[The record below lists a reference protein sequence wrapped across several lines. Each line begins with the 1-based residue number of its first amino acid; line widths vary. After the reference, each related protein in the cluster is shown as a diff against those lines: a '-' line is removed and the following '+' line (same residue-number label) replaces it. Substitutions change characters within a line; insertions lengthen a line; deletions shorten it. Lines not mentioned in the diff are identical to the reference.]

1 MIKTAG
7 SQAGRIA
14 QACDRCRSKKIRCD
28 GLRPHCS
35 QCMSVGFECKIS
47 DKLSRRAY
55 PRGYTE
61 SLEDRIRQLEQD
73 NNKMMNLLDIKDEQL
88 ELLSRVETTL
98 NSRHPADVTRVKP
111 EHETRKETDTAE
123 NPPAATEQE
132 DEDQEYY
139 VVKQINTLGV
149 DGSYTGSSSGGCM
162 IKTLIEKFQ
171 DKGMEHKLIESL
183 SRISNSINDMHPLSA
198 DCMVFPVTPCGD
210 GNTPGS
216 WTVPYTISKISM
228 DHLTTIYFQEWH
240 SMYPILDQSSFFSS
254 CDLEVL
260 HSGTSIE
267 RVILYLVL
275 SLASLATRDT
285 KSKEGNGLEAWRL
298 RNEWKQIFTPALQS
312 APSLSSAQ
320 ALALALLYSLHTG
333 NVDDMW
339 HYRVMAVNMSQRL
352 GLHRCHK
359 SLRTRE
365 GKALSVKEQEIR
377 RRIFWS
383 INSLDCFAAA
393 TLGAPKLIREQDIEC
408 AMPAND
414 DDPVTNID
422 AISPADTQKALS
434 TSSSNGDVKIESCSL
449 AVIKFAQILA
459 SILDTVYSC
468 TTPNHSYKTVVQLE
482 DQLESWRR
490 ELAPSLKFDLQN
502 GKPTATLLPLH
513 QKSPI
518 LLMLYHSARI
528 TLHMPAITG
537 PAAAKRDLIK
547 SSGSNVAL
555 TQSAKTYLQ
564 VYNYLNAR
572 HVTAT
577 IPMPLSRM
585 CALYGGIIMYGAL
598 DYSKC
603 GSLMQ
608 EVRSI
613 LNGSLKQLE
622 IDSDVCWPGALTSE
636 CYELLHDI
644 CCTVIPGG
652 TRRKSS
658 MSESLV
664 STKDTPIEKESSLST
679 VNVPSSVKKES
690 IELNISSSIIMPA
703 TDSKATRPKP
713 MSGAKAYGD
722 ELSALEALE
731 NDPEKAVQE
740 LLQLNGLWKSSRE
753 FSNRRASE
761 PVHCI
766 NIPNTPPMRNV
777 PDIASESLPFNN
789 YDPLGCSLDLFDN
802 DWLNDYIKR

>member
-98 NSRHPADVTRVKP
+98 NSKHSTDVKVKAELEICP
-111 EHETRKETDTAE
+111 DLDASKRICATAE
-123 NPPAATEQE
+123 QE
-132 DEDQEYY
+132 EEDQEYY
-139 VVKQINTLGV
+139 VVKQINTLGA

-171 DKGMEHKLIESL
+171 DKGMDHKLIESL
-183 SRISNSINDMHPLSA
+183 SKISNSINDMHFLST
-198 DCMVFPVTPCGD
+198 DCMIYPVTPCGE

-240 SMYPILDQSSFFSS
+240 SMYPILDQSSFLSTY
-254 CDLEVL
+254 DLEML
-260 HSGTSIE
+260 SSGTSIE

-298 RNEWKQIFTPALQS
+298 RNEWKQLFTPALQS

-359 SLRTRE
+359 SLRTHE
-365 GKALSVKEQEIR
+365 GKALSVKEQETR

-393 TLGAPKLIREQDIEC
+393 TLGAPKLIRDQDIEC
-408 AMPAND
+408 AMPVND
-414 DDPVTNID
+414 DDHVITPD

-434 TSSSNGDVKIESCSL
+434 TSSSNGEVKIESCSL
-449 AVIKFAQILA
+449 AVIKFSQILA

-482 DQLESWRR
+482 DRLESWRR

-537 PAAAKRDLIK
+537 STAAKRDLIK
-547 SSGSNVAL
+547 LSGSNVAL

-564 VYNYLNAR
+564 IYNYLNAR

-613 LNGSLKQLE
+613 LNKSLKQLE

-658 MSESLV
+658 TNE
-664 STKDTPIEKESSLST
+664 PIVVRNKETSAEEEPSLSSM
-679 VNVPSSVKKES
+679 NMPESVEKES
-690 IELNISSSIIMPA
+690 IELNMSSSIIMPA
-703 TDSKATRPKP
+703 NDNKVSRAKPLPGSKGYSDE
-713 MSGAKAYGD
+713 SG
-722 ELSALEALE
+722 ALEALD

-753 FSNRRASE
+753 FNNRRASE
-761 PVHCI
+761 PVPCI
-766 NIPNTPPMRNV
+766 NIPNTSPLRSV
-777 PDIASESLPFNN
+777 PDITSDNLPFHS

-802 DWLNDYIKR
+802 DWLSEYIKR